1 MEQTADRYRT
11 DTDTDTVDRC
21 RWSTLLAFYLFAR
34 LLKLPLRLESGGT
47 PNSFHFHPK
56 INLTA
61 SCVRKWMRVVQE
73 RMIFQRTTRLTT
85 AAAAAGG
92 AAAAAVA
99 AAVAASRVVA
109 VYLDLTF
116 GLVS

>member
-1 MEQTADRYRT
+1 MHILPIVY
-11 DTDTDTVDRC
+11 
-21 RWSTLLAFYLFAR
+21 LLAFHLCAR
-34 LLKLPLRLESGGT
+34 LLPSVYIGQIERGCKNCQSLRLESSGT
-47 PNSFHFHPK
+47 PDSFHFHPK

-99 AAVAASRVVA
+99 AAVAASREVA